1 MYRWAKNVFRLGL
14 KELASLSSDVVMMV
28 LIAYVF
34 TFAIYSEATAMRT
47 DVNNALVAVVDADQ
61 STLSARIKDALQPP
75 YFQAPREIDR
85 SEVDQLLDKGYYT
98 FIIEIPPRLES
109 DLLTN
114 RGPSIQINVD
124 ATAVAQ
130 AAVGTAYIHEII
142 LRETSNFL
150 KTRGLNPAVPV
161 EPVIRALFNPNLEA
175 MWFTAG
181 MGVINNV
188 TILAII
194 LVGAA
199 VMRERERG
207 TIEHL
212 LVMPV
217 RSSEIAAGK
226 IWANGLVILLTS
238 AFSLH
243 VVVNFAL
250 GAPIVG
256 SVELFLAGTA
266 VYLFAVSALGIL
278 LATIANSMP
287 QFTLISIPV
296 FVLMFLL
303 SGSFTPFESMPA
315 ILQDIMYI
323 SPSTHFVRFAQSVL
337 YRGAGLD
344 VVWGDVSVMALLGV
358 GFLALAL
365 SRFNTMLARQAY

>member
-1 MYRWAKNVFRLGL
+1 MSRWIQNVFRLGV

-34 TFAIYSEATAMRT
+34 TVAIYSEATAMRT
-47 DVNNALVAVVDADQ
+47 DVNNALIAVVDADQ
-61 STLSARIKDALQPP
+61 STLSSRIKDALQPP
-75 YFQAPREIDR
+75 YFQPPVEIDR
-85 SEVDQLLDKGYYT
+85 SELDRLLDKGYYT
-98 FIIEIPPRLES
+98 FILEIPPKLES
-109 DLLTN
+109 DLLAD

-130 AAVGTAYIHEII
+130 AAVGTAYIQEII
-142 LRETSNFL
+142 ARETASFL
-150 KTRGLNPAVPV
+150 KARGANLAVPI
-161 EPVIRALFNPNLEA
+161 EPVVRALFNQNLEA
-175 MWFTAG
+175 MQFTAS

-212 LVMPV
+212 MVMPV
-217 RSSEIAAGK
+217 RSSEIAAAK
-226 IWANGLVILLTS
+226 IWANGLVILLAA

-243 VVVNFAL
+243 AIVQIVL
-250 GAPIVG
+250 GVSIVG
-256 SVELFLAGTA
+256 SVELFLAGTGI
-266 VYLFAVSALGIL
+266 YLFAVTALSIL

-287 QFTLISIPV
+287 QFSLLSIPV

-303 SGSFTPFESMPA
+303 SGSFTPFESMPMW
-315 ILQDIMYI
+315 LQGIMYI

-337 YRGAGLD
+337 YRGAGIE
-344 VVWGDVSVMALLGV
+344 VVWLDLTIMGLLGT
-358 GFLALAL
+358 GFLAAAL
-365 SRFNTMLARQAY
+365 SRFRVMLARQS

>member
-1 MYRWAKNVFRLGL
+1 MRQWMQNVFRLGL
-14 KELASLSSDVVMMV
+14 KELSSLSSDIVMMV
-28 LIAYVF
+28 LIVYVF
-34 TFAIYSEATAMRT
+34 TAAVYSEATAMRT

-75 YFQAPREIDR
+75 YFRPPVAIDR
-85 SEVDQLLDKGYYT
+85 SDLDRLLDKGYYT
-98 FIIEIPPRLES
+98 FILEIPPQLES
-109 DLLTN
+109 DLLAN

-130 AAVGTAYIHEII
+130 AAIGTAYIQEII
-142 LRETSNFL
+142 ARETASFL
-150 KTRGLNPAVPV
+150 KVRGANPTLPID
-161 EPVIRALFNPNLEA
+161 PVIRSLFNQNLEA
-175 MWFTAG
+175 IRFTAS

-188 TILAII
+188 TILAIV

-217 RSSEIAAGK
+217 RSSEIAAAK
-226 IWANGLVILLTS
+226 IWANGLVILVAA

-243 VVVNFAL
+243 VIVHVVL
-250 GAPIVG
+250 GIPIVG

-266 VYLFAVSALGIL
+266 VYLFSVASLSIL

-287 QFTLISIPV
+287 QFALLSIPV
-296 FVLMFLL
+296 FVIMFLL

-315 ILQDIMYI
+315 LLQDIMYI
-323 SPSTHFVRFAQSVL
+323 SPSTHFVRFAQAVL
-337 YRGAGLD
+337 YRGAGPS
-344 VVWGDVSVMALLGV
+344 VVWRDVAILGLLG
-358 GFLALAL
+358 GAFLALAL
-365 SRFNTMLARQAY
+365 SRFRAMLARQS

>member
-1 MYRWAKNVFRLGL
+1 MWRWVQNVFRLGV
-14 KELASLSSDVVMMV
+14 KELASLSSDVVMIL
-28 LIAYVF
+28 LIVYVF
-34 TFAIYSEATAMRT
+34 TAAIYSEATAMRT

-75 YFQAPREIDR
+75 YFQPPREIDR
-85 SEVDQLLDKGYYT
+85 SELDLLLDKGYYT
-98 FIIEIPPRLES
+98 FILEIPPKLES
-109 DLLTN
+109 NLLAS

-130 AAVGTAYIHEII
+130 AAVGTAYIQEII
-142 LRETSNFL
+142 ARETASFL
-150 KTRGLNPAVPV
+150 KARGANQAVPID
-161 EPVIRALFNPNLEA
+161 PVVRALFNQNLEA
-175 MWFTAG
+175 MRFTAS

-217 RSSEIAAGK
+217 RSSEIAAAK
-226 IWANGLVILLTS
+226 IWANGLVILLAA

-243 VVVNFAL
+243 VIVQLAL
-250 GAPIVG
+250 GVPIVG
-256 SVELFLAGTA
+256 SVELFLGGAA
-266 VYLFAVSALGIL
+266 IYLFAVTALGIL

-287 QFTLISIPV
+287 QFSLLSIPV
-296 FVLMFLL
+296 FILMFLL
-303 SGSFTPFESMPA
+303 SGSFTPFESMPVL
-315 ILQDIMYI
+315 LQDIMYV

-337 YRGAGLD
+337 YRGAGFD
-344 VVWGDVSVMALLGV
+344 VVWADLAIMALLGGV
-358 GFLALAL
+358 FLAVAL
-365 SRFNTMLARQAY
+365 SRFRAMLARQS

>member
-1 MYRWAKNVFRLGL
+1 MWRWMQNVFHLGV
-14 KELASLSSDVVMMV
+14 KELASLSSDVVMLI

-34 TFAIYSEATAMRT
+34 TGAIYSEATAMRT
-47 DVNNALVAVVDADQ
+47 DVSNALVAVVDADQ
-61 STLSARIKDALQPP
+61 STLSARIKDSLQPP
-75 YFQAPREIDR
+75 YFKPPREIDR
-85 SEVDQLLDKGYYT
+85 AELDELLDKGYFT
-98 FIIEIPPRLES
+98 FILEFPPKLEA
-109 DLLTN
+109 DLLASRN
-114 RGPSIQINVD
+114 PSIQINVD

-130 AAVGTAYIHEII
+130 AAVGTAYIQEII
-142 LRETSNFL
+142 ARETASFL
-150 KTRGLNPAVPV
+150 KARGADSAVPIDLV
-161 EPVIRALFNPNLEA
+161 VRALFNQNLEA
-175 MWFTAG
+175 MRFTAS
-181 MGVINNV
+181 MGIINNV
-188 TILAII
+188 TILAIV

-226 IWANGLVILLTS
+226 IWANGLVILLAA

-243 VVVNFAL
+243 AIVQLAL
-250 GAPIVG
+250 GVPVLG

-266 VYLFAVSALGIL
+266 VYLFAVMALGIL
-278 LATIANSMP
+278 LATIAGSMP
-287 QFTLISIPV
+287 QFTLLSIPV

-303 SGSFTPFESMPA
+303 SGSFTPFESMPV

-337 YRGAGLD
+337 YRGSGVD
-344 VVWGDVSVMALLGV
+344 VVWLDLSIMALLGA
-358 GFLALAL
+358 GFLTVAL
-365 SRFNTMLARQAY
+365 SRFKAMLAQHA

>member
-1 MYRWAKNVFRLGL
+1 MWRWIQNVFRLGV
-14 KELASLSSDVVMMV
+14 KELASLSSDAVMMV

-34 TFAIYSEATAMRT
+34 TVAIYSEATAMRT

-61 STLSARIKDALQPP
+61 STLSSRIKDALQPP
-75 YFQAPREIDR
+75 YFRPPREIDR
-85 SEVDQLLDKGYYT
+85 SDLDRMLDKGYFT
-98 FIIEIPPRLES
+98 FILEIPPKLEL
-109 DLLTN
+109 DLLAN

-130 AAVGTAYIHEII
+130 AAVGTAYIQEII
-142 LRETSNFL
+142 ARETASFL
-150 KTRGLNPAVPV
+150 KSRGANPAVPV
-161 EPVIRALFNPNLEA
+161 DPVVRALFNQNLEA
-175 MWFTAG
+175 MRFTAS

-217 RSSEIAAGK
+217 RSSEIAAAK
-226 IWANGLVILLTS
+226 IWANGLVILLAA

-243 VVVNFAL
+243 AIVQIAL
-250 GAPIVG
+250 GVPVVG
-256 SVELFLAGTA
+256 SVELFLAGA
-266 VYLFAVSALGIL
+266 AIYLFAVTALGIL

-287 QFTLISIPV
+287 QFSLLSIPV

-315 ILQDIMYI
+315 FLQDIMYI

-344 VVWGDVSVMALLGV
+344 VVWLDLAIMGLLGG
-358 GFLALAL
+358 GFLAAAL
-365 SRFNTMLARQAY
+365 SRFKVMLARQG

>member
-1 MYRWAKNVFRLGL
+1 MWRWIQNVFRLGV

-34 TFAIYSEATAMRT
+34 TIAVYSEATAMRT
-47 DVNNALVAVVDADQ
+47 DVNNALVAIVDADQ
-61 STLSARIKDALQPP
+61 STLSSRIKDALQPP
-75 YFQAPREIDR
+75 YFQPPVEIDR
-85 SEVDQLLDKGYYT
+85 SELDRLLDKGYFT
-98 FIIEIPPRLES
+98 FILEIPPRLES
-109 DLLTN
+109 DLLAD

-130 AAVGTAYIHEII
+130 AAVGTAYIQEII
-142 LRETSNFL
+142 ARETASFL
-150 KTRGLNPAVPV
+150 KTRGANPAVPID
-161 EPVIRALFNPNLEA
+161 PVVRALFNQNLEA
-175 MWFTAG
+175 MRFTAS

-217 RSSEIAAGK
+217 RSSEIVAAK
-226 IWANGLVILLTS
+226 IWANGLVILLAA

-243 VVVNFAL
+243 AIVQIAL
-250 GAPIVG
+250 GVPVVG

-266 VYLFAVSALGIL
+266 IYLFAVTALGIL
-278 LATIANSMP
+278 LATIASSMP
-287 QFTLISIPV
+287 QFSLLSIPV

-303 SGSFTPFESMPA
+303 SGSFTPFESMPVL
-315 ILQDIMYI
+315 LQDIMYV
-323 SPSTHFVRFAQSVL
+323 SPSTHFVRFAQAVL

-344 VVWGDVSVMALLGV
+344 VVWRDVAIMGALGGL
-358 GFLALAL
+358 FLAAAL
-365 SRFNTMLARQAY
+365 SRFRAMLLRQS

>member
-1 MYRWAKNVFRLGL
+1 MWRWVQNVFRLGL

-34 TFAIYSEATAMRT
+34 TGAVYSEATAMRT

-61 STLSARIKDALQPP
+61 STLSARIKDGLQPP
-75 YFQAPREIDR
+75 YFQPPREIDR
-85 SEVDQLLDKGYYT
+85 SDLDRLLDKGYYT
-98 FIIEIPPRLES
+98 FILEIPPNLES
-109 DLLTN
+109 DLLAG
-114 RGPSIQINVD
+114 RAPSIQINVD

-130 AAVGTAYIHEII
+130 AAVGTAYIQEII
-142 LRETSNFL
+142 ARETAGFL
-150 KTRGLNPAVPV
+150 KTRGANPAVPI
-161 EPVIRALFNPNLEA
+161 EPVVRALFNQNLEA
-175 MWFTAG
+175 MRFTAS

-217 RSSEIAAGK
+217 RSGEIAAAK
-226 IWANGLVILLTS
+226 IWANGLVILLAA

-243 VVVNFAL
+243 VVVNLAL
-250 GAPIVG
+250 GVPIVG
-256 SVELFLAGTA
+256 SIELFLAGAA
-266 VYLFAVSALGIL
+266 VYLFAVTALSIL

-287 QFTLISIPV
+287 QFSLLSIPV
-296 FVLMFLL
+296 FILMFLL
-303 SGSFTPFESMPA
+303 SGSFTPVESMPVF
-315 ILQDIMYI
+315 LQDIMYI
-323 SPSTHFVRFAQSVL
+323 LPSTHFVRFAQSVL
-337 YRGAGLD
+337 YRGAGVD
-344 VVWGDVSVMALLGV
+344 VVWLDLAIMGVLGG
-358 GFLALAL
+358 GFLAVAL
-365 SRFNTMLARQAY
+365 SRFRAMLARQS

>member
-1 MYRWAKNVFRLGL
+1 MWRWVQNVFRLGL
-14 KELASLSSDVVMMV
+14 KEIASLSRDVVMV
-28 LIAYVF
+28 ALIVF
-34 TFAIYSEATAMRT
+34 EFTGAVYSEADAMKT
-47 DVNNALVAVVDADQ
+47 DIRNVKVAIVDADR
-61 STLSARIKDALQPP
+61 SSLSFHIKDALQLP

-85 SEVDQLLDKGYYT
+85 SEVDQLLDKGQYT
-98 FIIEIPPRLES
+98 FILEIPPQFEA
-109 DLLTN
+109 DLLSD

-124 ATAVAQ
+124 ATAVTQ
-130 AAVGTAYIHEII
+130 AAVGTAYIQEII
-142 LRETSNFL
+142 MRETASFL
-150 KTRGLNPAVPV
+150 KQRGANPAVPI
-161 EPVIRALFNPNLEA
+161 EPVIRALFNQNLEA
-175 MWFTAG
+175 IRFSAS

-217 RSSEIAAGK
+217 RPSEILAAK
-226 IWANGLVILLTS
+226 IWANGLVILV
-238 AFSLH
+238 AAGFSLH
-243 VVVNFAL
+243 VVVHVML
-250 GAPIVG
+250 QVPIVG
-256 SVELFLAGTA
+256 SVEFFLAGA
-266 VYLFAVSALGIL
+266 AIYLFAVTSLSIL

-287 QFTLISIPV
+287 QFALLSIPV

-315 ILQDIMYI
+315 LLRGIMYA

-337 YRGAGLD
+337 YRGASID
-344 VVWGDVSVMALLGV
+344 VVWSDLAIMGALG
-358 GFLALAL
+358 GIFLAAAL
-365 SRFNTMLARQAY
+365 SRFRAMLARQG